1 MDMLGVTNGT
11 ELIEQARDREAFEA
25 LEALEGDPHVV
36 VGARY
41 ANWTNAETEIEAKRS
56 NPIDDI
62 QNLIKQ
68 SAARMF
74 GNGPHTVSTEE
85 GIDVIRDKDG
95 KPVAFMPCGTFA
107 AIEERAHPARIL
119 DPETGEIRELA
130 PDEHLVHDAHGRVC
144 GFRRVPFTMR
154 DEGPKRARIELP
166 PKIEHDVPPAPD
178 GDQTVSVTV
187 DAEKIRD
194 VIGGAIDVPSGVRC
208 EATDPMTG
216 APVKPFVRHP
226 NAREGEKP
234 IPVDLSTLSTREL
247 ELTREHLIATFPAH
261 PPEPAGRFDLV
272 VSESECADCNRPIAR
287 GEVFYLD
294 PIAPRSAV
302 SLPKCVACVRG
313 PLLARWEEYERISSA
328 HFDRLK
334 AIELEIHR
342 REDRT

>member
-1 MDMLGVTNGT
+1 VS
-11 ELIEQARDREAFEA
+11 
-25 LEALEGDPHVV
+25 PP
-36 VGARY
+36 
-41 ANWTNAETEIEAKRS
+41 RS

-166 PKIEHDVPPAPD
+166 PKIEHDVPPA
-178 GDQTVSVTV
+178 
-187 DAEKIRD
+187 
-194 VIGGAIDVPSGVRC
+194 
-208 EATDPMTG
+208 
-216 APVKPFVRHP
+216 
-226 NAREGEKP
+226 REGEKP